1 MRKYWPNLKPAKGF
15 LIKRIEKGFEK
26 MISSSLEDKKLI
38 YSRLSLKQ
46 ENFDY
51 HSCYHWANRGFEE
64 YKEIT

>member
-15 LIKRIEKGFEK
+15 LIKRIEKDFEK
-26 MISSSLEDKKLI
+26 MISSSLQDKKLI

-46 ENFDY
+46 ENFD
-51 HSCYHWANRGFEE
+51 HLICYHWANRGFEE

>member
-26 MISSSLEDKKLI
+26 IISSSLEDKKLI
-38 YSRLSLKQ
+38 YSTLSLNQ

-51 HSCYHWANRGFEE
+51 HICYHWANRDFEE
-64 YKEIT
+64 YKEIA

>member
-46 ENFDY
+46 EKFDY
-51 HSCYHWANRGFEE
+51 NICYHWANRGFEE
-64 YKEIT
+64 YKEIM

>member
-26 MISSSLEDKKLI
+26 IISSSLEDKELI
-38 YSRLSLKQ
+38 YSSLSLNK
-46 ENFDY
+46 ENFD
-51 HSCYHWANRGFEE
+51 HHICYHWANRGFEE